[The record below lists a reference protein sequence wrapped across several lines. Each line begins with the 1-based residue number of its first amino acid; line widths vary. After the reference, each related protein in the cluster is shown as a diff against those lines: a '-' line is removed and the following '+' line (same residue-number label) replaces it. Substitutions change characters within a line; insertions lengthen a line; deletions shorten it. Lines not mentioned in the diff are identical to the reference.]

1 MEIFSIFFGIFLGLL
16 VPTSTKATQQTWSI
30 CRRTRSIMNVYVCM
44 VWLEIVVNL
53 VFAVTTYLYLNGLIK
68 SSFAYYFGAVTLWAL
83 QTQILPQ
90 IIINRI
96 SLIMVD
102 RRKAR
107 LLKWVFFILIGAV
120 NISVYVIWISA
131 HMGKSK
137 TWVTVNLI
145 WERIEKAFF
154 LIIDL
159 GLNLYFLYLVRFRL
173 IANGLTK
180 YMRLY
185 HYNVAIVFVSTSM
198 DILLL
203 GLLSLPNPYDYVQFA
218 PVAYIIKLHIE
229 LNMAVLISKVVRSS
243 SDRSGDWYSHEHNVS
258 N

>member
-1 MEIFSIFFGIFLGLL
+1 MEIFSIFFGIFLGLF
-16 VPTSTKATQQTWSI
+16 VPTSTTAMQQTWSI
-30 CRRTRSIMNVYVCM
+30 YRRTRSIKNWYVGM

-53 VFAVTTYLYLNGLIK
+53 IFSISTYLYLCGVIK
-68 SSFAYYFGAVTLWAL
+68 PSVGYYFVIVLLWAF

-107 LLKWVFFILIGAV
+107 LLKWVFFILILIV
-120 NISVYVIWISA
+120 NISVAVIWITA
-131 HMGKSK
+131 HAGKNK
-137 TWVTVNLI
+137 TWVMINLV

-159 GLNLYFLYLVRFRL
+159 GLNIYFLYLVRFRL

-185 HYNVAIVFVSTSM
+185 NYNVAIVFVSTSM
-198 DILLL
+198 DVLLL
-203 GLLSLPNPYDYVQFA
+203 GLLSLPDGYTYVQFA
-218 PVAYIIKLHIE
+218 PVAYIIKLNIE

-243 SDRSGDWYSHEHNVS
+243 SDRSGEGY
-258 N
+258 